1 MHVSLPG
8 AMVGPRLPSVRPASA
23 LYRTNWENIQEFDL
37 ITNQNS
43 ARSGVALAKSGE
55 AMWPTQY
62 AE

>member
-1 MHVSLPG
+1 
-8 AMVGPRLPSVRPASA
+8 MVGPRLPSVRPASA